1 MMVFD
6 TIADAFL
13 QPVVVLLRRI
23 HIHFRSYHSAA
34 LEGESGGDGSAVAA
48 GSPVPPPS
56 LLVPFN
62 QMPPRRVGPGV
73 VCHDGGAGP
82 SRLMTALDLTHS
94 VIKPSSI
101 STSLSLSTYL
111 RRCVCSTPL
120 IAKRSQPHVDKSSQR

>member
-48 GSPVPPPS
+48 GSPIPPPS

-101 STSLSLSTYL
+101 STSLSLSTYVD
-111 RRCVCSTPL
+111 VC
-120 IAKRSQPHVDKSSQR
+120 AAPH